1 MRDAREHSLSIVV
14 PVYRGA
20 TTLDAL
26 VGEVA
31 ALTERFRTPA
41 GHLARVTEVVLVHDC
56 GPDDSDV
63 VIRRLAAAHD
73 WVRPV
78 WLSRNYGQHAATMAG
93 MASSGGDW
101 VATLDEDGQHDPA
114 ELGAMLDRAIVQRA
128 DLVYAAPRNKPPH
141 GPLRN
146 VASRG
151 AKASL
156 RWITGDRAA
165 NSFNSYRLVLG
176 EIARSVAAYAGSGV
190 YLDIALGWVA
200 RRVVTCPVDLR
211 AEGNRPSGYRL
222 GSLLSHY
229 RRMVVTGGTRLLRL
243 VSLLG
248 VLLAVAGFAGAVVVI
263 WTRIH
268 GHVPVQGWASMM
280 VVSLIASGFIL
291 VSLGIVAEYVGVAV
305 NMAMGRPLYV
315 IVRDPEEGP
324 LGREAVA
331 PTRVDEETAR

>member
-1 MRDAREHSLSIVV
+1 MSAAREHTLSVVV

-20 TTLDAL
+20 TTLDELVREIAAL
-26 VGEVA
+26 VA
-31 ALTERFRTPA
+31 PFHTPD

-101 VATLDEDGQHDPA
+101 VATLDEDRQHDPA
-114 ELGAMLDRAIVQRA
+114 DLGAMLDRAIAQRA
-128 DLVYAAPRNKPPH
+128 DLVYAAPTNKAPH
-141 GPLRN
+141 GLFRN
-146 VASRG
+146 VTSWG
-151 AKASL
+151 AKTSL

-165 NSFNSYRLVLG
+165 SSFNSYRLVLG

-200 RRVVTCPVDLR
+200 RRVATCPVSLR
-211 AEGNRPSGYRL
+211 AEADRPSGYRL
-222 GSLLSHY
+222 GTLLSHY

-243 VSLLG
+243 VSLVG
-248 VLLAVAGFAGAVVVI
+248 ILLAVLGFAGAVAIV
-263 WTRIH
+263 WTRIE
-268 GHVPVQGWASMM
+268 GNVPVQGWASMM
-280 VVSLIASGFIL
+280 VVTLIASGFVL
-291 VSLGIVAEYVGVAV
+291 VSLGVVAEYVGVAV

-324 LGREAVA
+324 LGSGGVA
-331 PTRVDEETAR
+331 PLRAGEEAAR